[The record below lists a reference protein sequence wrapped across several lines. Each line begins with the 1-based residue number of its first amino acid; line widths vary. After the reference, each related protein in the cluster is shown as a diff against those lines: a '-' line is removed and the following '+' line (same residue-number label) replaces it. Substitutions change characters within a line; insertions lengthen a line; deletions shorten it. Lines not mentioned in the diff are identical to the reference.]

1 MSSKEISDIIRY
13 HRKKSGLSRD
23 ELARVAGVGKTVV
36 YDIEK
41 GKETI
46 RLSTLEKILSAL
58 NIKISLESPLM
69 KIYQQEKDEKS

>member
-13 HRKKSGLSRD
+13 HRKKSGLS
-23 ELARVAGVGKTVV
+23 TVV

>member
-58 NIKISLESPLM
+58 NIKISFESPLM